1 MAFELL
7 NEPSGTC
14 LEAKPFFPPSSS
26 FTPRKA
32 CCQYLREEV
41 TVDSVQT
48 VRLEQ
53 ASHGKGQVRSQRDH
67 VCVCVSLF
75 EYGVCTCAKAGNSL
89 DSQHQHDFCT
99 TTIRTRTRQ
108 EGNRGLES
116 QASCNRS
123 VLFLGQHI
131 SLIWNLSPPSSHA
144 ACSYRALLPGTNGS
158 RMSAERRGKPLFPSR
173 KLPGSVA
180 SSVIVPGDADPVQ

>member
-41 TVDSVQT
+41 TADSVQT

-67 VCVCVSLF
+67 VSVCVCLCVS
-75 EYGVCTCAKAGNSL
+75 V
-89 DSQHQHDFCT
+89 
-99 TTIRTRTRQ
+99 
-108 EGNRGLES
+108 
-116 QASCNRS
+116 
-123 VLFLGQHI
+123 
-131 SLIWNLSPPSSHA
+131 
-144 ACSYRALLPGTNGS
+144 
-158 RMSAERRGKPLFPSR
+158 
-173 KLPGSVA
+173 
-180 SSVIVPGDADPVQ
+180 